1 MLAHVDNHDGLV
13 DVHLQL
19 CCRRTE
25 EAQQAFTSPKYVL
38 LLYFFNCFCM
48 FCFYILFV
56 LMFYF
61 VTGVGALPYR

>member
-1 MLAHVDNHDGLV
+1 MLAHVDDHDGLV

-38 LLYFFNCFCM
+38 LYFQNCFCM
-48 FCFYILFV
+48 FYFYILYV
-56 LMFYF
+56 LMFCF
-61 VTGVGALPYR
+61 VTGVCALSYR